1 VPHDAKRAVDPVP
14 IKAMGRMEH
23 EAAAID
29 PRSGIVYLTEDN
41 GDPAD
46 GFYRY
51 LPNDTRRLHKGGV
64 LQMLAVQGHSRYNT
78 ITGQTVG
85 EKLNCEWVTIDD
97 VDPSRRAKR
106 CSTNPTRSPSAC
118 AAAS

>member
-1 VPHDAKRAVDPVP
+1 MGLLALLRGEHRRPDQGFEKPHGYVFEVPHGANRAVEPVP

-51 LPNDTRRLHKGGV
+51 LPNDRTRLHKGGK
-64 LQMLAVQGHSRYNT
+64 LQMLAVQGRSRYNT
-78 ITGQTVG
+78 T
-85 EKLNCEWVTIDD
+85 
-97 VDPSRRAKR
+97 PARRSA
-106 CSTNPTRSPSAC
+106 RSC
-118 AAAS
+118 TASG